1 MKLRIDYSRQAQ
13 KFLDQN
19 RAVLTVAQVDMLIAK
34 AMKKL
39 LKIENTNIDVQ
50 ALKGNRRGSY
60 RIRSGKVRVIFSYQN
75 GVVMVVAVVAIDFRG
90 SIYQ

>member
-60 RIRSGKVRVIFSYQN
+60 RIRTGKVRIIFSYQN
-75 GVVMVVAVVAIDFRG
+75 GVVMVVVVVAIDFRG
-90 SIYQ
+90 SIYK

>member
-13 KFLDQN
+13 KFLDHN
-19 RAVLTVAQVDMLIAK
+19 GTVLTVAQVDMLITK

-39 LKIENTNIDVQ
+39 LKMENTNIDVQ
-50 ALKGNRRGSY
+50 ALRGDRRGSY
-60 RIRSGKVRVIFSYQN
+60 RIRTGKVRIIFSYQS

-90 SIYQ
+90 GVYK

>member
-13 KFLDQN
+13 KFLDHN
-19 RAVLTVAQVDMLIAK
+19 STVLTVAQVDMLITK

-39 LKIENTNIDVQ
+39 LKMENTNIDVQ
-50 ALKGNRRGSY
+50 ALRGDRRGSY
-60 RIRSGKVRVIFSYQN
+60 RIRTGKVRIIFSYQS

-90 SIYQ
+90 YK

>member
-13 KFLDQN
+13 KFLDHN
-19 RAVLTVAQVDMLIAK
+19 GTVLTVAQVDMLITK

-39 LKIENTNIDVQ
+39 LKMENTNIDVQ
-50 ALKGNRRGSY
+50 AMRGNRRGSY
-60 RIRSGKVRVIFSYQN
+60 RIRTGKVRVIFSYQS

-90 SIYQ
+90 GVYK

>member
-13 KFLDQN
+13 KFLN
-19 RAVLTVAQVDMLIAK
+19 LNGTVLTVTQVDTLITK

-39 LKIENTNIDVQ
+39 VKMEDTNIDVQ
-50 ALKGNRRGSY
+50 ALKGNRRGFY
-60 RIRSGKVRVIFSYQN
+60 RIRTGKVRIIFSYQS

-90 SIYQ
+90 GIYK